1 MKILMVSAPYP
12 PMPGGVAR
20 YTLNLTMGL
29 RNLGFEVNVACD
41 DKGNGDFPLLSSADP
56 QNNSKVL
63 LNLIDETKPHIV
75 HVQFE
80 PGLYG
85 AKFDPK
91 HPKKLKTNI
100 DDFYLK
106 SKTPIVTTFHVG
118 HPTLNQWMRSF
129 SFSKKVLFKRSG
141 RTGKAGIPVRALHR
155 MWTYSLMYYAIK
167 NTNTEKFRQ
176 SKANIV
182 FSNYLSAKLGGGR
195 GQVIYHGAEPA
206 IHPPLGKQ
214 EARKKLSIPLDNS
227 NNTQRIVLAIGYRL
241 DSKGWDIIKKLNLP
255 NGWKLLVNTSKGF
268 SDAED
273 LVLNWEGSANIID
286 LKKGFLDEEELSM
299 LFYASDAIILP
310 YKPEAGPS
318 GTLIDALAHGLP
330 FIATDLGFF
339 KEFSALGL
347 GITVKRSPQEFSKG
361 IKILE
366 NNYSKYVE
374 AVDKFKDRIKWGI
387 VSAEHASVYA
397 SIKDNKNT

>member
-29 RNLGFEVNVACD
+29 RKLGFEVNVACD

-273 LVLNWEGSANIID
+273 LVLNWEGSVNIID

-347 GITVKRSPQEFSKG
+347 GITVKRSAGDFSNG
-361 IKILE
+361 IKLLDKDYDAYKE
-366 NNYSKYVE
+366 KVNN
-374 AVDKFKDRIKWGI
+374 FKSRLLW
-387 VSAEHASVYA
+387 ESVAKQHESLYL
-397 SIKDNKNT
+397 SLIQ

>member
-29 RNLGFEVNVACD
+29 RKLGFEINVACD

-63 LNLIDETKPHIV
+63 LNLIDDTKPHIV

-85 AKFDPK
+85 AKFNPK

-106 SKTPIVTTFHVG
+106 SRTPIVTTFHVG
-118 HPTLNQWMRSF
+118 HPTLSQWMRSF

-167 NTNTEKFRQ
+167 NTNIEKFRQ

-182 FSNYLSAKLGGGR
+182 FSNHLSAMLGGG
-195 GQVIYHGAEPA
+195 GGHVIYHGAEPA

-214 EARKKLSIPLDNS
+214 EA
-227 NNTQRIVLAIGYRL
+227 
-241 DSKGWDIIKKLNLP
+241 
-255 NGWKLLVNTSKGF
+255 
-268 SDAED
+268 
-273 LVLNWEGSANIID
+273 
-286 LKKGFLDEEELSM
+286 
-299 LFYASDAIILP
+299 
-310 YKPEAGPS
+310 
-318 GTLIDALAHGLP
+318 
-330 FIATDLGFF
+330 
-339 KEFSALGL
+339 
-347 GITVKRSPQEFSKG
+347 
-361 IKILE
+361 
-366 NNYSKYVE
+366 
-374 AVDKFKDRIKWGI
+374 
-387 VSAEHASVYA
+387 
-397 SIKDNKNT
+397 

>member
-12 PMPGGVAR
+12 PMPGGIAR
-20 YTLNLTMGL
+20 YTSNLTMDL
-29 RNLGFEVNVACD
+29 RKLGFDVNIVCD
-41 DKGNGDFPLLSSADP
+41 DKGNGDFPLLSSSADQ
-56 QNNSKVL
+56 QNNSNVL
-63 LNLIDETKPHIV
+63 LRLIDETKPHIV

-85 AKFDPK
+85 AKFDPR
-91 HPKKLKTNI
+91 HPKKIKTNI

-118 HPTLNQWMRSF
+118 HPTLSQWMRSF
-129 SFSKKVLFKRSG
+129 SLSKKVLFKRSG

-167 NTNTEKFRQ
+167 NTNKEKFRL

-182 FSNYLSAKLGGGR
+182 FSNYLSTMLGG

-206 IHPPLGKQ
+206 IHPPLGKK
-214 EARKKLSIPLDNS
+214 EARKKLSIPLDNG
-227 NNTQRIVLAIGYRL
+227 NVQRIVLAIGYRL
-241 DSKGWDIIKKLNLP
+241 DSKGWDVIKKLNLP
-255 NGWKLLVNTSKGF
+255 DGWKLLVNTSKGF

-273 LVLNWEGSANIID
+273 LVLDWEGSANTID
-286 LKKGFLDEEELSM
+286 LKRGFLNEEELSM

-339 KEFSALGL
+339 KEFSAQGL

-361 IKILE
+361 IKKLE
-366 NNYSKYVE
+366 NNYFKYVE
-374 AVDKFKDRIKWGI
+374 AVDKFKNKLKWGI
-387 VSAEHASVYA
+387 VAAEHASVYS
-397 SIKDNKNT
+397 SITANKNP

>member
-20 YTLNLTMGL
+20 YTLNLTTGL
-29 RNLGFEVNVACD
+29 RKLGFEVNVACD
-41 DKGNGDFPLLSSADP
+41 DKGNGDFPMLSSADP

-118 HPTLNQWMRSF
+118 HPTLSQWMRSF

-167 NTNTEKFRQ
+167 NTNIEKFRQ

-182 FSNYLSAKLGGGR
+182 FSNYLSAMLGG

-206 IHPPLGKQ
+206 IHPAIGKQ

-255 NGWKLLVNTSKGF
+255 DGWKLLVNTSKGF

-286 LKKGFLDEEELSM
+286 LKRGFLDEKELSM

-339 KEFSALGL
+339 KEFSAQGL

-366 NNYSKYVE
+366 NNYSNYVE
-374 AVDKFKDRIKWGI
+374 AVDKFKDRIKWSI
-387 VSAEHASVYA
+387 VSAEHASVYD